1 MNKRE
6 ADTILLACKKHGIS
20 LTMRKEGDVYM
31 VTFINRIEIKSFD
44 GAKLITNG
52 LVVEGR
58 LKKDIKKHVVEL
70 GSSVKLNFLTI
81 RQGRRGMI
89 VGLAGV
95 KDVGRINYLKEGCGE

>member
-6 ADTILLACKKHGIS
+6 ADIILLACKKHGIS

-31 VTFINRIEIKSFD
+31 VSFMYRIEIKSFE

-58 LKKDIKKHVVEL
+58 FRKDSKKHIEEL
-70 GSSVKLNFLTI
+70 GSNAKLNFSNYPT
-81 RQGRRGMI
+81 RKTRPDS
-89 VGLAGV
+89 GV
-95 KDVGRINYLKEGCGE
+95 SWGERHKL